1 MVAKILLNSK
11 FGWKLSRCAY
21 KFFRW
26 LSDNL
31 FFLTLWTN
39 CWDKID
45 FSFCNL
51 FCSYSRKARSH
62 PVHCKL
68 QLKLS
73 NRFQFQIWLALIQ
86 LQTTELRKQSQ
97 LCARFFFSQFFLV
110 LIFFFVFHFSSVA
123 CCARF
128 LIPIRLCISSRSHDF
143 ITIPF
148 LSWFMA
154 FKLSLNA
161 LWISEQLEKCQSI
174 FFSDVLARF
183 LHTHIRGRA
192 QSSTYA
198 LKNEKTQSEKVKRWN
213 CNAMKRQSAIGFHHF
228 LFLFFPFC
236 FHWTASTVAMTSMA
250 PANKES

>member
-110 LIFFFVFHFSSVA
+110 LIFFLFF
-123 CCARF
+123 
-128 LIPIRLCISSRSHDF
+128 ISPLSRVVHDF
-143 ITIPF
+143 SFRSACVFRLVRTILLPYHF
-148 LSWFMA
+148 YHDLW
-154 FKLSLNA
+154 LLNY
-161 LWISEQLEKCQSI
+161 L
-174 FFSDVLARF
+174 
-183 LHTHIRGRA
+183 
-192 QSSTYA
+192 
-198 LKNEKTQSEKVKRWN
+198 
-213 CNAMKRQSAIGFHHF
+213 
-228 LFLFFPFC
+228 
-236 FHWTASTVAMTSMA
+236 
-250 PANKES
+250 